1 MVLWLTVASLP
12 TPTGRQNRPLYTLV
26 TFSLVKSLASWNIPP
41 NLAQYRSD
49 RLAFVC
55 LTSGRDFLPIVKILY
70 DVEGVVSSYLT
81 DDHSART

>member
-1 MVLWLTVASLP
+1 MADCGIFTYPNRTAESPSLYS
-12 TPTGRQNRPLYTLV
+12 GDIN
-26 TFSLVKSLASWNIPP
+26 SLVKSLASWNIPP

-49 RLAFVC
+49 CLAFVC
-55 LTSGRDFLPIVKILY
+55 LTSGRDFLPIVKSLY